1 MNSDLQFYR
10 HLLTDIKT
18 RIQGAQIRALLAV
31 NSELL
36 RLYWEIGQVLHA
48 RQQEK
53 GWGAGVI
60 PKLAIDLH
68 NELPELKGFSERN
81 LKRMLGFYRAY
92 PQPEQFVPQAV
103 AQTHDLKM
111 PQLAVPVD
119 GENLLW
125 QIPWGHHALLLEK
138 VKDPTVRCWY
148 MMYSL
153 VHGWSRNILMMQ
165 IEIH

>member
-1 MNSDLQFYR
+1 MQFYSY
-10 HLLTDIKT
+10 LLTDIKT
-18 RIQGAQIRALLAV
+18 RIQGAQVRALLAV
-31 NSELL
+31 NAELL
-36 RLYWEIGQVLHA
+36 RLYWEIGQVLHT

-103 AQTHDLKM
+103 AQTHDLKI
-111 PQLAVPVD
+111 PQLA
-119 GENLLW
+119 
-125 QIPWGHHALLLEK
+125 A
-138 VKDPTVRCWY
+138 RCWSGFATPTE
-148 MMYSL
+148 MFEDFNGFQNVSDGVANPVTLCWAMNFN
-153 VHGWSRNILMMQ
+153 VKQRIPMEVKPCC
-165 IEIH
+165 I